1 MTLLVNRIKKV
12 FDRLDQEN
20 DKAFISFAVA
30 GFPNEDASFE
40 IAKSIIDAGA
50 DIHEIAFPHAEAQAD
65 GPIIQLA
72 NLESIRNG
80 ITMEKTINIAKRLRE
95 YNSDVGLVMMG
106 YLNNIFIYGIEKFAK
121 EISGII
127 DGIICVDLPNDVVEH
142 DQLHEALKKEN
153 ISLIRLITPT
163 TSEKRIGEIVENA
176 EGFIY
181 SFNVQGIPGVK
192 EAKIDQVNDQIKR
205 IKKCTSLPT
214 VAGFGI
220 KTAEDVKVFA
230 DSEADGIVIG
240 SSIVEKVQEKMN
252 ETSDQQNIA
261 KFIFQFCSELINNIK
276 K

>member
-1 MTLLVNRIKKV
+1 MTLLANRIQKV

-20 DKAFISFAVA
+20 NKAFISFTVA

-80 ITMEKTINIAKRLRE
+80 ITMEKTINIARRLRE

-142 DQLHEALKKEN
+142 DQLHDALKKEN

-181 SFNVQGIPGVK
+181 SVNVKGITGVK
-192 EAKIDQVNDQIKR
+192 KAKIDQVNDQIKR
-205 IKKCTSLPT
+205 IKKYTSLPT

-220 KTAEDVKVFA
+220 KTAGDVKAFA

-240 SSIVEKVQEKMN
+240 SSIVEKVQGKMN
-252 ETSDQQNIA
+252 ETSDQQNIT